1 MNLLD
6 DSLSVDLA
14 EAGEITGGLT
24 ARFHSLT
31 RYAESA
37 GVKGVLFT
45 CSAFGP
51 AIDSAAEGVDLPT
64 LKPNEAMFGEALG
77 VCAKLGR
84 TGKIGMVST
93 FAPSVSSMKE
103 ELRELAAKLNLDY
116 VLKVECPDG
125 ALKALSEGNVEI
137 HDTLVSKAAQELIDC
152 DVIMLG
158 QFSTSHMRSRV
169 EAETRRP
176 VLSSPDS
183 AVKLLR
189 RSVEHSATTP

>member
-6 DSLSVDLA
+6 DSLSADLA

-24 ARFHSLT
+24 DRLHCLT

-51 AIDSAAEGVDLPT
+51 AIEAAAESVNLPT
-64 LKPNEAMFGEALG
+64 FKPNEAMFGEALG
-77 VCAKLGR
+77 LCAKLGR
-84 TGKIGMVST
+84 PGKIGMVST
-93 FAPSVSSMKE
+93 FAPSVPSMQE

-116 VLKVECPDG
+116 ELKVECPDG
-125 ALKALSEGNVEI
+125 ALKALNEGDVEI
-137 HDTLVSKAAQELIDC
+137 HDAMVSKAAQKLSDC

-169 EAETRRP
+169 EVEMRRP

-189 RSVEHSATTP
+189 HSVEYSATTP

>member
-6 DSLSVDLA
+6 DSLPVDLA
-14 EAGEITGGLT
+14 EAGGITGGLT
-24 ARFHSLT
+24 DRFYSLT

-37 GVKGVLFT
+37 GVRGVLFT

-51 AIDSAAEGVDLPT
+51 AIDAAAGSVGLPT
-64 LKPNEAMFGEALG
+64 FKPNEAMFGEALG
-77 VCAKLGR
+77 LCAKLGR
-84 TGKIGMVST
+84 PGKIGMVST
-93 FAPSVSSMKE
+93 FAPSVASMQE
-103 ELRELAAKLNLDY
+103 ELRELAIKLKLDY

-137 HDTLVSKAAQELIDC
+137 HDALVSKAAQELIDC

-169 EAETRRP
+169 EVETRRP

-189 RSVEHSATTP
+189 HSVEYSATTP